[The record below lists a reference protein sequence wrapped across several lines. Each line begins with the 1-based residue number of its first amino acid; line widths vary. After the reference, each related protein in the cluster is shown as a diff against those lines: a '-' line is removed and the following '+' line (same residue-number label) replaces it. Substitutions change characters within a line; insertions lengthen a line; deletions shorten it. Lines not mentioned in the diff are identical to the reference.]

1 MMRFAL
7 SVAAAASLLV
17 EFAAGECLSN
27 PEFNDFFEEL
37 AGGPIPQE
45 GSCCQLDV
53 CGIPCPEP
61 TPPPGIG
68 KLRPDVDANGALGTW
83 PAHLFFS

>member
-1 MMRFAL
+1 MMRYAL

-68 KLRPDVDANGALGTW
+68 KLRPDV
-83 PAHLFFS
+83 